1 MTNTANNLATLT
13 HMLKACVEQ
22 IKEYSSNEHVIG
34 TEHQFSIVELE
45 AFLAGCEPVNMS
57 AIKQATNTA
66 ELDEAVKAELK
77 SLNLLE
83 QYGSLCYEEAAH
95 QLRSIGKFALA
106 DFFDNA
112 SCVYDDMVF
121 RDGE

>member
-1 MTNTANNLATLT
+1 MTITANNLATLT
-13 HMLKACVEQ
+13 NMLKACVEQ
-22 IKEYSSNEHVIG
+22 IKEYSPNEHVIG

-45 AFLAGCEPVNMS
+45 AFLAGCAPVSMS

-66 ELDEAVKAELK
+66 ELDKAVKAELK

-83 QYGSLCYEEAAH
+83 QYGGMCYEEAAH
-95 QLRSIGKFALA
+95 QLRDIGNFALA